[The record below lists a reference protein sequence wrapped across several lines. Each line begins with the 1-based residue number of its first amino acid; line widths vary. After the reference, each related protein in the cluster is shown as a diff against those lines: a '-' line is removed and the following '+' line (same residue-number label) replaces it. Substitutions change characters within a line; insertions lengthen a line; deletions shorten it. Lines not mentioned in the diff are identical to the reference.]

1 MKNVSC
7 LFLFVLFIASCAKP
21 VSPFNEQEVAT
32 VLDKWHNA
40 AATAN
45 FDEYFGLMTEN
56 SIFMGTDAT
65 EYWTK
70 KEFMDF
76 SKPYFDRG
84 RAWSFK
90 ATVRHIYSSPENPN
104 FAWFDEELDT
114 PNLGPSRGT
123 GVLKK
128 NAGEWKIE
136 HYNLTV
142 PIPNDIVDDVVKQIE
157 DYSKSGK

>member
-1 MKNVSC
+1 MAVAKTKQVEGTKSAPAWEVKDRMYFLLGDVTPLTYKIKSKN
-7 LFLFVLFIASCAKP
+7 IP
-21 VSPFNEQEVAT
+21 
-32 VLDKWHNA
+32 
-40 AATAN
+40 
-45 FDEYFGLMTEN
+45 
-56 SIFMGTDAT
+56 
-65 EYWTK
+65 
-70 KEFMDF
+70 
-76 SKPYFDRG
+76 
-84 RAWSFK
+84 
-90 ATVRHIYSSPENPN
+90 
-104 FAWFDEELDT
+104 WFDEELDT